1 MSSQGGYVLVK
12 AVTASPN
19 ILVYT
24 IDKNMVSTLQI
35 LGTII
40 PVTFDTNL
48 LIVDF
53 STTATYTYNITYG
66 YDLTGQGALSA

>member
-1 MSSQGGYVLVK
+1 MSVQSGYVLVK

-24 IDKNMVSTLQI
+24 IDKYLVATLQT

-48 LIVDF
+48 LIVDL
-53 STTATYTYNITYG
+53 STTASYTYSITYG
-66 YDLTGQGALSA
+66 YDLSGLGTLST